1 MPSGTTKKKKKKS
14 EGRAFKQK
22 FTYSGHCLLILYEN
36 CRELEDKK
44 KIQNLLALVGTD
56 IGEVT
61 YFYKEP
67 PNKVS
72 NPLYSRV
79 GMAFTK
85 YKLGSII
92 RTILVLVKE
101 ARRRISYGSLTFT

>member
-1 MPSGTTKKKKKKS
+1 MLT
-14 EGRAFKQK
+14 
-22 FTYSGHCLLILYEN
+22 LYEN

-56 IGEVT
+56 TGEVT

-72 NPLYSRV
+72 NIWY
-79 GMAFTK
+79 GMVSMIF
-85 YKLGSII
+85 YKMQAGVQNKSNFG
-92 RTILVLVKE
+92 TC
-101 ARRRISYGSLTFT
+101 